1 MNEPTSIA
9 EPESQDPD
17 DTGFEQKDGTARF
30 SVLVPVEL
38 HRPTLPADGS
48 LLVALHGMGMSPAT
62 FRKRVLPLAPPGYT
76 VLIPQGP
83 LPYEM
88 RSESGI
94 RQGNAWYIYLGDE
107 RAFIESMQATEEWL
121 LGMIDRYVE
130 FHGLDPTA
138 VSLMGFSQGAYLAGY
153 VAIRNAHRF
162 RRLVVA
168 GGRIKHEVLLDD
180 ATRAA
185 AERPDFEILCV
196 HGEEDGSVAL
206 DAVRSSV
213 EAVAERGIPTEL
225 RTYPTGHSVLD
236 HAQCRDDVKAFL
248 VGALS

>member
-1 MNEPTSIA
+1 MSATGETSDPVD
-9 EPESQDPD
+9 EPES
-17 DTGFEQKDGTARF
+17 TGFEQKDGTARF
-30 SVLVPVEL
+30 QVEVPVEL
-38 HRPTLPADGS
+38 HMPKLPPDGS

-62 FRKRVLPLAPPGYT
+62 FRRRVLPLAPPGYT

-88 RSESGI
+88 RSAGGI

-107 RAFIESMQATEEWL
+107 AAFIESMQATEEWL

-138 VSLMGFSQGAYLAGY
+138 VSLLGFSQGGYLAGY

-180 ATRAA
+180 AARAA
-185 AERPDFEILCV
+185 TERPDFEILCV

-206 DAVRSSV
+206 DAVEKSV
-213 EAVAERGIPTEL
+213 AAVAACGIPTEL
-225 RTYPTGHSVLD
+225 RTYATGHSVLD
-236 HAQCRDDVKAFL
+236 HEPCRNDVMAFL
-248 VGALS
+248 VGAL